1 MSVINPELEERRLSS
16 IHEYESHIEK
26 TWKDYGVNPVC
37 LDRPMYTKTWKRVT
51 IGRKYRW
58 VETEKQLDCS
68 LGSILE
74 KYLTNLLL
82 AVNEEELSAALSK
95 SKSTILSIALYLWA
109 RGDADGPE
117 GSPWLL
123 KKAQKAEYLADYHE
137 RKGNED
143 YAVTQRE
150 RAYLLRRKA
159 AGDNVILPKRSE
171 GVTHKAR
178 QLYAEMEKSGPKSRT
193 ELIAAAVAVGIHPG
207 TCAVQYAQYRREQ
220 KAEK

>member
-1 MSVINPELEERRLSS
+1 MENGLEDRRLSS
-16 IHEYESHIEK
+16 IHEYEAHIEK

-37 LDRPMYTKTWKRVT
+37 LDRPMTTKVWKRIT
-51 IGRKYRW
+51 RKHF
-58 VETEKQLDCS
+58 VEVEKQLDCS
-68 LGSILE
+68 LASVLE

-82 AVNEEELSAALSK
+82 AANEDELRIALSK
-95 SKSTILSIALYLWA
+95 SKTAILNVALYLWA
-109 RGDADGPE
+109 RGEADGPE
-117 GSPWLL
+117 GSSWLL

-171 GVTHKAR
+171 GVTHQAR
-178 QLYAEMEKSGPKSRT
+178 QLYAEMEKSGPKPRS
-193 ELIAAAVAVGIHPG
+193 ELIAAGIAAGIHPG

-220 KAEK
+220 KTK